1 MKPIVFLHALK
12 GERMSTED
20 QKEYTSS
27 GREVT
32 LIDRVFD
39 QMVRGVFVVT
49 THLGDR
55 LNGMSAAWVN
65 RSAEQPFL
73 LIASIWKKNFSHDL
87 IKESGV
93 FAIHILRRDQVEVA
107 RHFGKQSG
115 RDVDKFASVPYR
127 TGKTGSPILTDC
139 LAYLDCRVVS
149 ATESGDHTLFIGEV
163 QEADFVIRGEP
174 LLFHRRDYLDTQP
187 MKDREEIK
195 QRIFKLTVKEIQ
207 GRGIC
212 NFGFKVGDV
221 IMHPDQSP
229 PRTIPNFCAW
239 AYHEI
244 HPVLLTLKYGGSFP
258 WETEKN
264 AAVACC
270 SDSKNPVVFRIEL
283 IEK

>member
-1 MKPIVFLHALK
+1 
-12 GERMSTED
+12 MSTED
-20 QKEYTSS
+20 PKEYTSS

-39 QMVRGVFVVT
+39 QMVRGVVVIT
-49 THLGDR
+49 TTFRDQ
-55 LNGMSAAWVN
+55 LNGMAAAWVN

-73 LIASIWKKNFSHDL
+73 LMASIWKKNFSHDL
-87 IKESGV
+87 IRESRV
-93 FAIHILRRDQVEVA
+93 FAIHILRSDQVDVA

-115 RDVDKFASVPYR
+115 REVDKFASIPHR
-127 TGKTGSPILTDC
+127 AGKTGCPILTDC
-139 LAYLDCRVVS
+139 LAYLDCQVVNS
-149 ATESGDHTLFIGEV
+149 TDSGDHTIFVGEV
-163 QEADFVIRGEP
+163 LDANFITQGEP
-174 LLFHRRDYLDTQP
+174 LLFQRKDYLDTQP
-187 MKDREEIK
+187 IRDQEKIK
-195 QRIFKLTVKEIQ
+195 QRLFKITVKEIQ
-207 GRGIC
+207 GGGNC

-229 PRTIPNFCAW
+229 PRTISNFCAW